1 MAAQPARNA
10 MSGTPPSPAAPKPVN
25 RTKGRWFVTLV
36 MGSLFAFLGN
46 LLWTEFAKF
55 RAFGEVR
62 GRVIDLSPLTD
73 GTLMESFVDEGDYV
87 VAGQLLSRLDDYELR
102 RERIRLRK
110 EIQLAYASL
119 RIRLAETQNLKRN
132 AISDQTDK
140 QVEYFRLLGEYH
152 ANTSRVEELKRVYE
166 TNQRLHAD
174 SVIPESDLL
183 ASKSAVEV
191 QQAMLRDMQSAINTL
206 KASLNQL
213 SKDSFSE
220 LIEAEMS
227 RIEPIEHG
235 LQEIEEIS
243 RASEIRA
250 PVAGRILRRIKRDG
264 EYVRKSDVVF
274 TLLEEASTEAVVFLP
289 QRDGRLLKPG
299 DEIRLFVNTLGET
312 HSFRVNRVASNLVP
326 PPVAIRTGYRA
337 NKVLVEVYLQPANPE
352 FALELSSWIG
362 SEVALPRF
370 GYRTTNSWQVPAFI
384 TELMGSF

>member
-1 MAAQPARNA
+1 MRNR
-10 MSGTPPSPAAPKPVN
+10 G
-25 RTKGRWFVTLV
+25 KGRWFVTLV
-36 MGSLFAFLGN
+36 MGSLFVFLGN
-46 LLWTEFAKF
+46 LLWNEFAKF
-55 RAFGEVR
+55 RAYGEVR
-62 GRVIDLSPLTD
+62 GCIIDISPLTD
-73 GTLMESFVDEGDYV
+73 GTLLQTFVVEGEYV
-87 VAGQLLSRLDDYELR
+87 EAGQLLSRLDDYELR

-110 EIQLAYASL
+110 DIQLAYANL
-119 RIRLAETQNLKRN
+119 RVRLAETQNLKRH

-152 ANTSRVEELKRVYE
+152 ANTSRLEELKRVYE
-166 TNQRLHAD
+166 TNQKLDAD
-174 SVIPESDLL
+174 SVISESDLL

-191 QQAMLRDMQSAINTL
+191 QQAMLSDMQSAIQTL
-206 KASLNQL
+206 KSSLTQL

-250 PVAGRILRRIKRDG
+250 PVAGKILRRTKRDG

-289 QRDGRLLKPG
+289 QQDGRLLNPG

-312 HSFRVNRVASNLVP
+312 HTFRVDRVASNLVP
-326 PPVAIRTGYRA
+326 PPVAIRAGYRA
-337 NKVLVEVYLQPANPE
+337 NKVLVEVHSKPTHADFE
-352 FALELSSWIG
+352 LELSSWIG

-370 GYRTTNSWQVPAFI
+370 GYGTTSAWPIPAFV
-384 TELMGSF
+384 TELTGSR